1 MKIFKRSP
9 KMADMLSKRTK
20 LTAILDVKTRW
31 NSLVAMLQRFLKIK
45 SEINVALASA
55 NMDIL
60 VSANQVKLIEKIVP
74 TLEPI
79 LLAVKQLSAK
89 DCNLLTAD
97 IILEEMISRISTQ
110 PGSSLKTKLLA
121 ALMTRILERRS
132 VWSDIIFFF
141 NKEVLKNPP
150 NRFYCEP
157 SKNVIYGYLS
167 KLVKLIDAETN
178 DVNNLTNG
186 NSIALL

>member
-1 MKIFKRSP
+1 
-9 KMADMLSKRTK
+9 MADMLSKRTK